1 MVTQKDRAGEQ
12 GDGLFP
18 DQKPGIEKAIELYTL
33 GSAYA
38 EFMEDRKGIIKEG
51 YMGDVVIFDSNLM
64 TIPHDQIMSA
74 KVDYTIV
81 GGKVVYKREGAEKSF
96 GYRHAYGVSKVLRKR

>member
-1 MVTQKDRAGEQ
+1 MA
-12 GDGLFP
+12 LC
-18 DQKPGIEKAIELYTL
+18 IEEAIELYTL

-51 YMGDVVIFDSNLM
+51 YLGDVVIFNGNLM

-81 GGKVVYKREGAEKSF
+81 GGKVVYKREGSEKSF
-96 GYRHAYGVSKVLRKR
+96 GYRHAYGVSKILRKR